1 MKEVSTSAA
10 PSSTLFVGS
19 HLDDAGLDVYQ
30 FRILGHLHRRA
41 GNDGRAWPSVG
52 TIAEVCKIGE
62 RVVRRSLRSLVKL
75 GYVTAQPRPGRTTLY
90 RPAKPEQK
98 IENPRV
104 SPPAPLADQ
113 PALPLAD
120 RQDEGIP
127 SEGIP
132 TTTAPVRKSVV
143 PAPNKPLERSQ
154 RVVAG
159 GSAEKKKTMHNVKS
173 EPLESNKTLQ
183 TNRDQEA
190 AAALGDN
197 GIVGAKLESLARSGL
212 SAKEI
217 RKTCRKVRESGGRSG
232 AMVLHLEAAAARK
245 ASGRNVAVGFTFKPA
260 QPLPEWQ
267 DPLSESERAEVL
279 EGLRKFRQA
288 S

>member
-1 MKEVSTSAA
+1 MNEVSTSAA

-19 HLDDAGLDVYQ
+19 HVDDAGLDVYQ

-41 GNDGRAWPSVG
+41 GADGRAWPSVG

-62 RVVRRSLRSLVKL
+62 RVVRRSLKALVKL
-75 GYVTAQPRPGRTTLY
+75 GYVSAQPRPGRTTLY
-90 RPAKPEQK
+90 RPITEDRSA
-98 IENPRV
+98 
-104 SPPAPLADQ
+104 PAPLADR
-113 PALPLAD
+113 PPLPLAD
-120 RQDEGIP
+120 RPPEGIP

-132 TTTAPVRKSVV
+132 TPAPAPTRKPAPV
-143 PAPNKPLERSQ
+143 APEKPLERPE
-154 RVVAG
+154 RVVVG
-159 GSAEKKKTMHNVKS
+159 GSAEKQRTVLNVKS
-173 EPLESNKTLQ
+173 EPLEPEQK
-183 TNRDQEA
+183 EA
-190 AAALGDN
+190 AQVLGEN

-217 RKTCRKVRESGGRSG
+217 RSTCRKVRESGGRGG

-245 ASGRNVAVGFTFKPA
+245 ASGRKVETGFTFTPA
-260 QPLPEWQ
+260 QPQPEWE
-267 DPLSESERAEVL
+267 DPLTPAERAEVL